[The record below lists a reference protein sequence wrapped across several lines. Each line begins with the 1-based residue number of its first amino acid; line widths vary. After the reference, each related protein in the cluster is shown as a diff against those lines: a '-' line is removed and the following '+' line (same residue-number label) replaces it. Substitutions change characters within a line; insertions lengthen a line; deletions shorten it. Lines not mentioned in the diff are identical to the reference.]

1 MDTPTISPALK
12 KAQGAIN
19 SIKRLVPQLSN
30 AEIATLELML
40 DKKAQ
45 KSIAQSIADIKKG
58 NFVTLE
64 TLKNL

>member
-45 KSIAQSIADIKKG
+45 KSIAQSTHDC
-58 NFVTLE
+58 
-64 TLKNL
+64 